1 MYPCRTPASNTVA
14 LIAGMLLICF
24 CTQIRAEGPEVAG
37 SAEPHAEAGAILF
50 GSQGNLWII
59 NSDGSGL
66 KQVSNFKAD
75 DVSFSASWSPDG
87 SKIAYL
93 NYRLL
98 ESSPLRSLNIWVMNA
113 DGSSVTPL
121 TGDPNRVFEE
131 LAWSP
136 DGRKFAVV
144 SQLVEL
150 DKNKHQV
157 NYLSK
162 DILIVDAD
170 GSGARPLIQF
180 KNPGIYHENVT
191 WSPDGR
197 KIAFLSNSPLD
208 GHDDQKDHGINRN
221 IWVMNADGSHAVPL
235 TRFTGTSV
243 RVWGMEWSP
252 DSRKL
257 AYISSR
263 ALDGSDAGGGR
274 FNIWV
279 MNVDGSGGLPLTR
292 FTHARCNIFT
302 WSPDGSRISFSSNA
316 GLDGS
321 DTDNG
326 SVNIWVMKADGSL
339 PVPLTRETEFG
350 LRNDAPGWSPDGA
363 FIAFLSCINS
373 TSAKPRL
380 SPGCNLSI
388 MKADG
393 TGARQLTDEN
403 VGAFHWRP

>member
-1 MYPCRTPASNTVA
+1 
-14 LIAGMLLICF
+14 
-24 CTQIRAEGPEVAG
+24 
-37 SAEPHAEAGAILF
+37 
-50 GSQGNLWII
+50 
-59 NSDGSGL
+59 
-66 KQVSNFKAD
+66 
-75 DVSFSASWSPDG
+75 
-87 SKIAYL
+87 
-93 NYRLL
+93 
-98 ESSPLRSLNIWVMNA
+98 
-113 DGSSVTPL
+113 
-121 TGDPNRVFEE
+121 
-131 LAWSP
+131 
-136 DGRKFAVV
+136 
-144 SQLVEL
+144 
-150 DKNKHQV
+150 
-157 NYLSK
+157 
-162 DILIVDAD
+162 
-170 GSGARPLIQF
+170 
-180 KNPGIYHENVT
+180 
-191 WSPDGR
+191 
-197 KIAFLSNSPLD
+197 
-208 GHDDQKDHGINRN
+208 
-221 IWVMNADGSHAVPL
+221 
-235 TRFTGTSV
+235 
-243 RVWGMEWSP
+243 MEWSP

>member
-1 MYPCRTPASNTVA
+1 
-14 LIAGMLLICF
+14 
-24 CTQIRAEGPEVAG
+24 
-37 SAEPHAEAGAILF
+37 
-50 GSQGNLWII
+50 
-59 NSDGSGL
+59 
-66 KQVSNFKAD
+66 
-75 DVSFSASWSPDG
+75 
-87 SKIAYL
+87 
-93 NYRLL
+93 
-98 ESSPLRSLNIWVMNA
+98 MNA

-243 RVWGMEWSP
+243 RIWGMEWSP

-339 PVPLTRETEFG
+339 PVPLTRETEFW
-350 LRNDAPGWSPDGA
+350 LRNDAPAWSPDGA
-363 FIAFLSCINS
+363 IHRISFLYQLHQCQAQTFPWLQPLDNESRWHGRQAAYRRKC
-373 TSAKPRL
+373 R
-380 SPGCNLSI
+380 SI
-388 MKADG
+388 SLAS
-393 TGARQLTDEN
+393 
-403 VGAFHWRP
+403 VI